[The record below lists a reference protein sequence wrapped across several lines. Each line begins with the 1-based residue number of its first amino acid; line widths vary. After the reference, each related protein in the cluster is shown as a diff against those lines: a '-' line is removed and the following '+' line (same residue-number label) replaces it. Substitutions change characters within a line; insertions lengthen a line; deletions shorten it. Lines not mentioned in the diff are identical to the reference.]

1 MPDSQEPKDLDAV
14 TRERLGERTLALAED
29 VFAIGDQYLDA
40 VMRDLML
47 QVGRV
52 IARNLEDP

>member
-1 MPDSQEPKDLDAV
+1 MPDPQDPKDLDVA
-14 TRERLGERTLALAED
+14 TRERLGELTLALAED
-29 VFAIGDQYLDA
+29 VFALRDPHLDA
-40 VMRDLML
+40 IMRDLML